1 VLYNVNKIYWV
12 SLQTQVKVLYMFY
25 VLLSLIRNLFL
36 YSLDMVE
43 LKIISNKTKKQG
55 IIFKI

>member
-1 VLYNVNKIYWV
+1 V